1 MKSKLFLSSLMCLCG
16 LDLLAQTPQ
25 IQFPAP
31 SPACTLQQRVGLTD
45 IEVVYSRPGM
55 KGRQVFG
62 GVVPFDKVWRT
73 GANNATKITFSTP
86 VKISGTDI
94 AAGSYALYTIPS
106 QGEWTIILNK
116 GVGKSGTQYDAKEDV
131 VRLKATPLNLA
142 ESIETFTIEF
152 NKISD
157 ESAVMNIVWD
167 QTVVPVKIET
177 DLTSKLVPQIEAVMA
192 AEGGQKPYYQ
202 AAMFYY
208 DNGQDLQ
215 KASKWIDAALA
226 QRETDYMVY
235 LKAEILAKIGD
246 KEGAIAAAKRSSE
259 LAVKAD
265 DTGYVKLNADLIA
278 NLK

>member
-1 MKSKLFLSSLMCLCG
+1 MKSKIFLSSLACFCG
-16 LDLLAQTPQ
+16 LTLLAQTPPV
-25 IQFPAP
+25 QFPAP

-45 IEVVYSRPGM
+45 IEVVYSRPGI
-55 KGRQVFG
+55 KGRQIFG

-86 VKISGTDI
+86 VKINGTDV
-94 AAGSYALYTIPS
+94 AAGNYALYTIPGQS
-106 QGEWTIILNK
+106 EWTIILNK

-131 VRLKATPLNLA
+131 VRLKTTPMDLA

-152 NKISD
+152 NQITD
-157 ESAVMNIVWD
+157 NSAVINLVWD
-167 QTVVPVKIET
+167 HTVVPMKIDL
-177 DLTSKLVPQIEAVMA
+177 DLTGKLVPQIEAVMA

-215 KASKWIDAALA
+215 KASKWINAALA

-235 LKAEILAKIGD
+235 LKAKILVKLGD
-246 KEGAIAAAKRSSE
+246 KEGAMAAAKHSSE

-265 DTGYVKLNADLIA
+265 DTGYMKLNADLIDS
-278 NLK
+278 LK